1 MDTIAHFYLE
11 INSGFLN
18 KNCGQG
24 FEVSYL
30 AEYDENDDPVFR
42 KFVDYTP
49 ENHEKIKKMM
59 EADDCMEFFIH
70 ETDLIKYYKN
80 FKIANLQEALKKDPP
95 KKVLKE
101 AYLLSEQVIKEY
113 FENIGSSR
121 ILRTLEDLVKII
133 HECMELGNLEFIDV
147 FHVTKKDYHS
157 YTHCTN
163 TGLYCM
169 ALAKKLQMTPEAIQE
184 IGLGGMLF
192 DVGKKAIPYEI
203 VMKEGELEPDE
214 FQYIRKHPSAGR
226 KDLNDMKCYSENIL
240 KMAAEHHEKYD
251 GSGYPFQLKGE
262 KISLYARICSI
273 MDVFGALTAPRS
285 NRAGMTPFAALTEM
299 KSNMEGHFDMRILVN
314 FIKLLADAAAARVS
328 ASRSGA
334 AGSRQPNKQTAASA

>member
-1 MDTIAHFYLE
+1 MDTIAHFYRE

-70 ETDLIKYYKN
+70 ETDLKKYYKN
-80 FKIANLQEALKKDPP
+80 FK
-95 KKVLKE
+95 
-101 AYLLSEQVIKEY
+101 
-113 FENIGSSR
+113 
-121 ILRTLEDLVKII
+121 
-133 HECMELGNLEFIDV
+133 
-147 FHVTKKDYHS
+147 
-157 YTHCTN
+157 
-163 TGLYCM
+163 
-169 ALAKKLQMTPEAIQE
+169 
-184 IGLGGMLF
+184 
-192 DVGKKAIPYEI
+192 
-203 VMKEGELEPDE
+203 
-214 FQYIRKHPSAGR
+214 
-226 KDLNDMKCYSENIL
+226 
-240 KMAAEHHEKYD
+240 
-251 GSGYPFQLKGE
+251 
-262 KISLYARICSI
+262 
-273 MDVFGALTAPRS
+273 
-285 NRAGMTPFAALTEM
+285 
-299 KSNMEGHFDMRILVN
+299 MEGHFDMRILVN

>member
-1 MDTIAHFYLE
+1 MDTIAHFYRE

-24 FEVSYL
+24 FEISYL
-30 AEYDENDDPVFR
+30 AEYDENDEPLFR

-49 ENHEKIKKMM
+49 ENHEKIKGMM

-80 FKIANLQEALKKDPP
+80 FKIRELQEALDSESP
-95 KKVLKE
+95 KKVLKD

-133 HECMELGNLEFIDV
+133 QECMSRGELEFIDV
-147 FHVTKKDYHS
+147 FQVTKKDFHT
-157 YTHCTN
+157 YTHCIN
-163 TGLYCM
+163 TGMYCM
-169 ALAKKLQMTPEAIQE
+169 ALAEKLQMNPEAVRE

-192 DVGKKAIPYEI
+192 DIGKKSVPYEVI
-203 VMKEGELEPDE
+203 MKEGKLEPSE
-214 FQYIRKHPSAGR
+214 FQLIRKHPSAGR

-240 KMAAEHHEKYD
+240 KMVAEHHERFD
-251 GSGYPFQLKGE
+251 GSGYPFQLKGD

-285 NRAGMTPFAALTEM
+285 NRSGMTPFSALTEM
-299 KSNMEGHFDMRILVN
+299 KNNMEGHFDMRLLIN
-314 FIKLLADAAAARVS
+314 FIKILADAAAAKVS
-328 ASRSGA
+328 ASRSV
-334 AGSRQPNKQTAASA
+334 GSSQTSGKQAVASG